1 MALKLYTG
9 RASALKVYASDWKAF
24 AKELYK
30 TDKTVS
36 FQLKKDFKEIM
47 RGPQRDVRAGLKE
60 LGRSGPMAG
69 GMRRNGMAH
78 GGRTGWGRD
87 FGSVGSPV
95 GGAKR
100 YPHDSVL
107 VEAFNKPKRGQTGIA
122 RLRVRSAATVIADL
136 AKKSN
141 GNRMTRMYKI
151 REFGGEEIMRTHEV
165 RPAAVQKLLN
175 KFGPVSKPS
184 KRKKSRFVYPAFD
197 GSYSSAARE
206 AEKAIDRAVRIVEAN
221 IDRKTR

>member
-9 RASALKVYASDWKAF
+9 RNSALKVYATDWKIF

-36 FQLKKDFKEIM
+36 FQLKKDFKDIM
-47 RGPQRDVRAGLKE
+47 KEPQKSVRTELKK
-60 LGRSGPMAG
+60 LGRSGPFVSSK
-69 GMRRNGMAH
+69 RNGMAH

-87 FGSVGSPV
+87 YGSVGSPV
-95 GGAKR
+95 SGARR

-107 VEAFNKPKRGQTGIA
+107 IEAFNKPKRGQTGIA

-136 AKKSN
+136 AKQSN

-165 RPAAVQKLLN
+165 RPASVQKLLN
-175 KFGPVSKPS
+175 KLGPVSKPS
-184 KRKKSRFVYPAFD
+184 KKKKSRFVYPAFD
-197 GSYSSAARE
+197 ASYPAAAKE
-206 AEKAIDRAVRIVEAN
+206 AKKAIDKAVRIVEAN
-221 IDRKTR
+221 IDRNTR

>member
-9 RASALKVYASDWKAF
+9 RNSAIKVYASDWKAF

-47 RGPQRDVRAGLKE
+47 RGPQKEVREGLSK
-60 LGRSGPMAG
+60 LGRLGPFEG
-69 GMRRNGMAH
+69 SKKNGMAH
-78 GGRTGWGRD
+78 GGRTGWGRAY
-87 FGSVGSPV
+87 GSIGSPV
-95 GGAKR
+95 SGAKR

-141 GNRMTRMYKI
+141 GNRLTRMYKI
-151 REFGGEEIMRTHEV
+151 REFGGEEIMRTHQV
-165 RPAAVQKLLN
+165 RPAAVEKMLN
-175 KFGPVSKPS
+175 KLGPISKPS
-184 KRKKSRFVYPAFD
+184 KRRKSRNVYPAFD
-197 GSYSSAARE
+197 ASYPLAAKE
-206 AEKAIDRAVRIVEAN
+206 AEKAIDKAVRIVEAN
-221 IDRKTR
+221 IDRISR

>member
-9 RASALKVYASDWKAF
+9 RNSALKVYATDWKVF

-36 FQLKKDFKEIM
+36 FQLKKDFKGIM
-47 RGPQRDVRAGLKE
+47 RGPQRAVRDGLKK
-60 LGRSGPMAG
+60 LGRSGPFATSK
-69 GMRRNGMAH
+69 RNGMAH

-95 GGAKR
+95 AGARR

-151 REFGGEEIMRTHEV
+151 REFGGEEIMRTHQV
-165 RPAAVQKLLN
+165 RPDSVEKLLN
-175 KFGPVSKPS
+175 KLGPVSKPS
-184 KRKKSRFVYPAFD
+184 KKGKSRNVYPAFD
-197 GSYSSAARE
+197 GSYPEAATE
-206 AEKAIDRAVRIVEAN
+206 AKKAIDKAVRIVEAN
-221 IDRKTR
+221 IDRNTR

>member
-9 RASALKVYASDWKAF
+9 RNSALKVYATDWKIF

-47 RGPQRDVRAGLKE
+47 RGPQKAVRNGLKE
-60 LGRSGPMAG
+60 LGRSGPMVG
-69 GMRRNGMAH
+69 SRRNGMAH

-95 GGAKR
+95 SGARR

-151 REFGGEEIMRTHEV
+151 REFGGEEIMRTHQV
-165 RPAAVQKLLN
+165 RPDSVQKLLN
-175 KFGPVSKPS
+175 KLGPVSKPS

-197 GSYSSAARE
+197 GSYPEAARE
-206 AEKAIDRAVRIVEAN
+206 AKKAIDKAVRIVEAQ
-221 IDRKTR
+221 IDRNTR

>member
-9 RASALKVYASDWKAF
+9 RNSALKVYATDWKLF

-30 TDKTVS
+30 TDKAVS

-47 RGPQRDVRAGLKE
+47 RGPQKEVRQGLAK
-60 LGRSGPMAG
+60 LSKVGPFDG
-69 GMRRNGMAH
+69 SRRNGMAH
-78 GGRTGWGRD
+78 GGRTGWGRAY
-87 FGSVGSPV
+87 GNAGSPV
-95 GGAKR
+95 SGAKR

-107 VEAFNKPKRGQTGIA
+107 VEAFSKPKRGQTGIA
-122 RLRVRSAATVIADL
+122 RLRVRSAASVIADL

-165 RPAAVQKLLN
+165 RPAGVQKLLN
-175 KFGPVSKPS
+175 KLGPISKPS
-184 KRKKSRFVYPAFD
+184 KKRKSRNVYPAFD
-197 GSYSSAARE
+197 ASYPKAAKE
-206 AEKAIDRAVRIVEAN
+206 AEKAIGKAVRIIEAN
-221 IDRKTR
+221 IDRNTR

>member
-9 RASALKVYASDWKAF
+9 RASALKVYATDWKVF

-36 FQLKKDFKEIM
+36 FQLKKDFKKIM
-47 RGPQRDVRAGLKE
+47 RDPQKAVRAGLKE
-60 LGRSGPMAG
+60 LGRSGPFVASK
-69 GMRRNGMAH
+69 RNGMAH

-95 GGAKR
+95 SGARR

-165 RPAAVQKLLN
+165 RPASVQKLLN
-175 KFGPVSKPS
+175 KLGPVSKPS

-197 GSYSSAARE
+197 ASYPAAAKE
-206 AEKAIDRAVRIVEAN
+206 AEKAIDVAVRIVEAQ
-221 IDRKTR
+221 IDRNTR